1 MRDEMVGTG
10 RNEHGDVSG
19 SEGGS
24 GLGVG
29 GTGLSGFGAGSLL
42 LLAVALI
49 RIGTAAFLL
58 TGVGGRDSALGGLL
72 PSLMRRREKQR
83 RARRD
88 GGHIDVL
95 VLSGLGL
102 S

>member
-1 MRDEMVGTG
+1 MRDEVVGTG

-29 GTGLSGFGAGSLL
+29 GAGLSGAGSLL

-58 TGVGGRDSALGGLL
+58 AGVGGRDSALGGLL